1 LQQTIEAD
9 AWPTERRRFPRVFLG
24 LPVRVHLA
32 GEAGPVTIELA
43 DISAGGGYFRTAE
56 RRPCLDQRVAFG
68 FVVADALVCA
78 ARGRVVRVDAQGFA
92 LSLECANTAYRNFV
106 NDISGALIC
115 AA

>member
-1 LQQTIEAD
+1 
-9 AWPTERRRFPRVFLG
+9 
-24 LPVRVHLA
+24 
-32 GEAGPVTIELA
+32 
-43 DISAGGGYFRTAE
+43 
-56 RRPCLDQRVAFG
+56 
-68 FVVADALVCA
+68 LVCA